1 MTTKNTG
8 TKKMP
13 STVAEIMPPSTPV
26 PIAFWLPEPAPVLVA
41 SGSTPKPKASE
52 VIRIGR
58 SRIFA
63 ADSVASNRLRPWSS
77 CAWANSTIRIA
88 FLADRPTVVKRPTWK
103 YTSLVSPRPVA
114 ASSAPI
120 TPSGTMSMTA
130 NGTDQL
136 SYSAARLRKTTS
148 SEIA

>member
-41 SGSTPKPKASE
+41 SGSTPRPKASE

-58 SRIFA
+58 KRIFA
-63 ADSVASNRLRPWSS
+63 ADKVASNRP
-77 CAWANSTIRIA
+77 
-88 FLADRPTVVKRPTWK
+88 
-103 YTSLVSPRPVA
+103 SP
-114 ASSAPI
+114 
-120 TPSGTMSMTA
+120 
-130 NGTDQL
+130 
-136 SYSAARLRKTTS
+136 
-148 SEIA
+148 